1 MCISGL
7 VDEITLDQKLSSA
20 KRQRKLR
27 LTRWHMENQLQPH
40 HLNSLGAAETINN
53 TTVTYYYHLSVYVKP
68 QLNSHYY
75 ASLVLKHISFGLFT
89 PPLHNIP
96 VI

>member
-7 VDEITLDQKLSSA
+7 VDEITLDQTLSSA
-20 KRQRKLR
+20 KDRGSSDWHGGTRK
-27 LTRWHMENQLQPH
+27 NQLQPH
-40 HLNSLGAAETINN
+40 HLNPLGAAETINN
-53 TTVTYYYHLSVYVKP
+53 TTVTYYYHLSVYAKP

-75 ASLVLKHISFGLFT
+75 ASLVLKHISFALFT
-89 PPLHNIP
+89 PPIYNAP